1 METHF
6 AHTMSQSCFV
16 ERWIAV
22 PVTGAPQPR
31 DLQFGEIS
39 ESRACRTVV
48 SSFVKLLSG
57 SAEVG
62 EAGEARES

>member
-1 METHF
+1 
-6 AHTMSQSCFV
+6 V